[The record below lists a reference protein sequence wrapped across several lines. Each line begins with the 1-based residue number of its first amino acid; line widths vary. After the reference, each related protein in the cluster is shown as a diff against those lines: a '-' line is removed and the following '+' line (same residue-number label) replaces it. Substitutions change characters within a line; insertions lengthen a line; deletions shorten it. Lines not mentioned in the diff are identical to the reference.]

1 MFLRQDS
8 SKSIIKMIKKG
19 FTLVEVVVAIGVLT
33 IGVLGVSGF
42 FAYSSKISR
51 SSSNTSIASNL
62 TSGLIDEEIAKSYEE
77 LAPGNGAKVKI
88 STDPANPFYNFS
100 KQINISLIDSNLAAS
115 ATDLGLK
122 KIDVI
127 VSYQE
132 GSSEKNVQMSTIK
145 TRR

>member
-1 MFLRQDS
+1 MN
-8 SKSIIKMIKKG
+8 KKG
-19 FTLVEVVVAIGVLT
+19 FTLVEVVVAIGVLG

-62 TSGLIDEEIAKSYEE
+62 ASGAIDEELAKSYEE
-77 LAPGNGAKVKI
+77 LAPGTGTKVKVT
-88 STDPANPFYNFS
+88 SVTTSPLYNFS
-100 KQINISLIDSNLAAS
+100 KQVDISLIDSDLAAS

-127 VSYQE
+127 ISYQE
-132 GSSEKNVQMSTIK
+132 GSSEKTVQMAEVK
-145 TRR
+145 TQR